1 MRLFIPELRR
11 AKIFG
16 PLVKI
21 ALCLAVVSMAPAQEP
36 PVGASPIDQERN
48 ARLLNGYDYNK
59 YTVAITGYN
68 GQDLQRVGFVDWQ
81 HAVRTRVTA
90 RGTYKAGMAQL
101 PNGRLV
107 LAACRDN
114 YEEDRAKRGF
124 TIEVYESADEGLTWT
139 EIGESPLFGKEPS
152 LTALPDGSLVL
163 TAQDFGPGA
172 THDRI
177 PISRSSD
184 GGRTWQTIELMG
196 PDYPRNVI
204 VEPDGSLL
212 FVRALEWDWEGEE
225 GSHNLQLCRS
235 KDGGETWTCSEGQVD
250 WDVAAFG
257 EVSAIRLKDGRYMAA
272 LRTIVPDAPARDGH
286 GFGVTVLTEST
297 DGGKYWSK
305 PRPITSTAEV
315 HAYLTEL
322 DDGRLMVTYS
332 TYHLPFGVFAMVSSD
347 GGKTWSRDRPAQLA
361 LSALNNVG
369 WPVTLQLKDGSLL
382 TAYALT
388 AYLKQPPDRFVT
400 EVVRWRWPAE

>member
-1 MRLFIPELRR
+1 MVLSIAKLSR
-11 AKIFG
+11 AKVTG
-16 PLVKI
+16 PLLST
-21 ALCLAVVSMAPAQEP
+21 ALWLTVVSMSPAQEP
-36 PVGASPIDQERN
+36 PIGESPVDRERN
-48 ARLLNGYDYNK
+48 ARLLSGYDYSK
-59 YTVAITGYN
+59 YPVAITGYN
-68 GQDLQRVGFVDWQ
+68 GQDLQRVGFLQWQ

-101 PNGRLV
+101 PNGTLV

-114 YEEDRAKRGF
+114 YKKDPAKRGF
-124 TIEVYESADEGLTWT
+124 SIEVYESSDEGLTWT

-152 LTALPDGSLVL
+152 LTALPNGSLVL
-163 TAQDFGPGA
+163 TVQDYGPGA

-184 GGRTWQTIELMG
+184 GGRTWQTIELKG
-196 PDYPRNVI
+196 PDYPRNMI

-212 FVRALEWDWEGEE
+212 FVRALEWDWKGDD
-225 GSHNLQLCRS
+225 GNPNLQLCRS
-235 KDGGETWTCSEGQVD
+235 RDRGETWTCSEGQVD

-257 EVSAIRLKDGRYMAA
+257 EVSSIRLKDGRYLAA
-272 LRTIVPDAPARDGH
+272 LRTIAPNAPARDAH

-297 DGGKYWSK
+297 DGGKHWSK

-322 DDGRLMVTYS
+322 DDGRLLVTYS
-332 TYHLPFGVFAMVSSD
+332 SYHLPFGVFAMVSAN
-347 GGKTWSRDRPAQLA
+347 GGQTWERSQPGQLA
-361 LSALNNVG
+361 LSAKNNVG

-388 AYLKQPPDRFVT
+388 AYLNQPPDSYVT
-400 EVVRWRWPAE
+400 EVVRWLWPEY